1 MLLETLKKIL
11 AAVGVYL
18 CLLATAKVAV
28 HTSYA
33 ISGENGKRLA
43 LCMCLMA
50 LLFFLLFLLVPVVG
64 G

>member
-18 CLLATAKVAV
+18 CLLATVKVAV

-33 ISGENGKRLA
+33 ISGKNGKRLA

>member
-18 CLLATAKVAV
+18 CLLATVKVAV
-28 HTSYA
+28 HTSHA
-33 ISGENGKRLA
+33 ISGKNGKRLA